1 MPKIAQYE
9 GDQIQSQVVA
19 QPLAQDAPTAAF
31 GGDIIRGVGDIAQ
44 AGLNIKK
51 RIDTTSAEEAM
62 VQFER
67 DKNDLFFNPDTG
79 YFNTQ
84 GKNAYDS
91 SPVANKGLEELKK
104 KYGDTLGVEAKL
116 MFDRAAGAHIT
127 RSQTD
132 IARHASKGLKAW
144 EVSTIESQVEN
155 SIESA
160 SLYHNDP
167 DRLKVQNVLGRQAII
182 DASDLL
188 GDSPETKAEKLQTFE
203 SAFAGSTIEAATQS
217 SAAEGTAALES
228 YGDRLEGPDKVKME
242 KAITAKKKVEKT
254 ADDARAATLTATRL
268 VDQYATR
275 AEVMEEVNKIED
287 PELRKKTATE
297 ATVQFNRKK
306 TAEKELSADA
316 YNQGI
321 EHFNKGGTAVEF
333 QAQNPAAWE
342 AMSSQQRNNL
352 LAGKHMT
359 TDQIKFNGIMS
370 LPRSQ
375 LAKVDPVDYADQFK
389 PADLTKLRSAVDKAK
404 NGKPVTS
411 IQTASQKT
419 NLVAEQFFG
428 KKSSWKGNKA
438 KTAKVQGLMTAV
450 QSSIEEA
457 EDIKGGKLKPTEIDE
472 VLADFSRRFVV
483 ERSLAGFDYLMPDLD
498 IDLSTTPPAKVAELS
513 KQVDAHGEEEFQ
525 RVITFLKENDKPVT
539 IDTILNVMRQATRVT
554 K

>member
-9 GDQIQSQVVA
+9 GNQVQSRAVA
-19 QPLAQDAPTAAF
+19 QPRAQASDTT
-31 GGDIIRGVGDIAQ
+31 GGNIAVAKGVADVIQ
-44 AGLNIKK
+44 AGLDIKK

-84 GKNAYDS
+84 GKAAYDS
-91 SPVANKGLEELKK
+91 STTANKGLSELKK
-104 KYGDTLGVEAKL
+104 KYSDTLGTDARV
-116 MFDRAAGAHIT
+116 MFDRAADAHVT
-127 RSQTD
+127 RSQAD

-155 SIESA
+155 SIEAA

-167 DRLKVQNVLGRQAII
+167 DRLKVQNILGRQAII

-188 GDSPETKAEKLQTFE
+188 GEGPETKAEKLQTFE
-203 SAFAGSTIEAATQS
+203 SAFASSTIEAATASS
-217 SAAEGTAALES
+217 SAEGAAALES

-242 KAITAKKKVEKT
+242 KAVNAKRVVEKT

-268 VDQYATR
+268 VDQYETR
-275 AEVMEEVNKIED
+275 TEVMKEVNKIED

-297 ATVQFNRKK
+297 ATVQFNRKE

-321 EHFNKGGTAVEF
+321 EHFNKGGTAIEF
-333 QAQNPAAWE
+333 QASNPDAWE

-352 LAGKHMT
+352 LSGKHMT
-359 TDQIKFNGIMS
+359 TDQIKFNEVLS
-370 LPRSQ
+370 LPRSR
-375 LAKVDPVDYADQFK
+375 LAEVNPVDYADQFK
-389 PADLTKLRSAVDKAK
+389 PSDLTKLRSAVDKAK
-404 NGKPVTS
+404 KGQAVTA

-419 NLVAEQFFG
+419 NRIAEQFFG
-428 KKSSWKGNKA
+428 KKSSWQGDKA
-438 KTAKVQGLMTAV
+438 TKVQALMTAV
-450 QSSIEEA
+450 QGSIEEA
-457 EDIKGGKLKPTEIDE
+457 EDLKGGKLKPSEVDE
-472 VLADFSRRFVV
+472 VLADFSRKFVV
-483 ERSLAGFDYLMPDLD
+483 ERSLAGFDYLMPDID
-498 IDLSTTPPAKVAELS
+498 IDLSTTSPENVAELS
-513 KQVDAHGEEEFQ
+513 RQVDTHGEDEFR
-525 RVITFLKENDKPVT
+525 RVVKFLDDNDKPVT
-539 IDTILNVMRQATRVT
+539 IDTILNTMRQAT